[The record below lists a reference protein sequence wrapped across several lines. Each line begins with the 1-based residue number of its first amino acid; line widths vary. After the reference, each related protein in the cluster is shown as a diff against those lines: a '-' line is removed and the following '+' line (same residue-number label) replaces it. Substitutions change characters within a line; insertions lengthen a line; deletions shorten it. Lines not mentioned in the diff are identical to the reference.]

1 MTGLTVAAHALRRAV
16 HAPRRAAHAPR
27 RAAHAG
33 TFYPA
38 RPAALVRQV
47 ERLLDDA
54 RGGRRL
60 ATGLPLGLLVPHAG
74 IDWCGPVA
82 ARAWLELEP
91 NPLRAGPPPTVV
103 LLGTSHFDRGSR
115 GVSVWSNGPWLTPLG
130 EVAVDDDLR
139 LRVLALGPP
148 FAAGADPH
156 LAEHSVEVQLPFL
169 LRVRSDARIVPLL
182 VGPLD
187 VDDRTA
193 GGAALGHL
201 LAQVRDAGDPVVL
214 VASSDLAHYPGR
226 SVADEVDDESL
237 RAITAL
243 DADRLTRHELAAE
256 ASAVRGLDCALCG
269 IEPVTL
275 GIAALSAMGAARGRV
290 LAHATSADAP
300 EGTSERVVG
309 YGAVRFD

>member
-1 MTGLTVAAHALRRAV
+1 MTGLTVAADAS
-16 HAPRRAAHAPR
+16 RRAADAPR

-38 RPAALVRQV
+38 HPADLVRQV
-47 ERLLDDA
+47 DRLLEDA

-60 ATGLPLGLLVPHAG
+60 AAGLPLGLLVPHAG
-74 IDWCGPVA
+74 LDWSGHVA
-82 ARAWLELEP
+82 ACAWLQLEP
-91 NPLRAGPPPTVV
+91 NRLRTGRPPTVV
-103 LLGTSHFDRGSR
+103 LLGTNHFDRGSR
-115 GVSVWSNGPWLTPLG
+115 GVSVWPGGPWLTPIG
-130 EVAVDDDLR
+130 EIGIDERLR
-139 LRVLALGPP
+139 ERVLALGVP
-148 FAAGADPH
+148 FVARADPH

-193 GGAALGHL
+193 GGAALGYL

-226 SVADEVDDESL
+226 SVANEVDDESL

-269 IEPVTL
+269 IEPVSL
-275 GIAALSAMGAARGRV
+275 GIAALPAMGATRGRV

-300 EGTSERVVG
+300 EGKPERVVG